1 MRKILVLAVALAVVW
16 AAGAMAFTPKHPVVL
31 RDDNTLLK
39 KPQGPLPTPLLVS
52 PGYGVGVTDYDWQ
65 RNGSMIKTVALD
77 GLHGVHVYW
86 TLRTGGS
93 QSTRRGFYNFK
104 DETGT
109 WLGGLAHD
117 ARVSRMGSLGVLS
130 DGRACPTSHVTLGS
144 GPLAS
149 SVAVD
154 AARGA
159 GAFSSTDIDTAIAAT
174 WPSIAVGGSDVI
186 HVVSV
191 VGAPPTLYSRS
202 TNQGTTFS
210 PYITLASDVN
220 GAEYLALAS
229 RGLKVAFVY
238 MDSSDYFGGNI
249 WLRESNDAGA
259 TWGARSAIFTNAG
272 VSVGWIMMDALY
284 SPTDLV
290 HVVYTVWTDT
300 TDPSSKAQI
309 RHWSQATGETVV
321 RNGTWNTNPGGNHL
335 TVCQPSLGY
344 QASANR
350 WWCTWEEFTAAD
362 TSTEGYANGEVWA
375 AYSGDGGTTWSG
387 ARNLTNSPTPG
398 APPGACADDRYQSLA
413 AVVDDTLRILYESS
427 FAAGSSLNDARS
439 TLTLDT
445 MRYYQTPAT
454 VGVEEFTGSEKA
466 PASFELGASRPNPTG
481 AKTAIQYSLP
491 AAAEVNLSV
500 YNAAGQLVETLVSG
514 HQAAGVH
521 TASWEARSVPAGVY
535 FYRLTAGTFAQTR
548 SIVVVR

>member
-1 MRKILVLAVALAVVW
+1 MRKILLLAVVLAVVW
-16 AAGAMAFTPKHPVVL
+16 AAGAMAFTPKQPVVV
-31 RDDNTLLK
+31 RDDNTVLK
-39 KPQGPLPTPLLVS
+39 KSQGPLPTPLLIS
-52 PGYGVGVTDYDWQ
+52 PGFGVGVTDYDWQ

-77 GLHGVHVYW
+77 GQHGVHVYW
-86 TLRTGGS
+86 TYRTGGN
-93 QSTRRGFYNFK
+93 QGTRRGYYNFK

-109 WLGGLAHD
+109 WLGELAHD
-117 ARVSRMGSLGVLS
+117 ARVTRMGSLGVFS

-144 GPLAS
+144 GPLAT

-186 HVVSV
+186 HVISV

-220 GAEYLALAS
+220 GAEYLGLAS
-229 RGLKVAFVY
+229 QGLKVAFAYV
-238 MDSSDYFGGNI
+238 DSTDPAGGNI

-259 TWGARSAIFTNAG
+259 TWGARTPIFTNG
-272 VSVGWIMMDALY
+272 SRYLGWIMMDALY
-284 SPTDLV
+284 SPSGQV
-290 HVVYTVWTDT
+290 HVVYTVYDT
-300 TDPSSKAQI
+300 TTPSQSQI

-321 RNGTWNTNPGGNHL
+321 RNGNWNTNPGGNHL

-350 WWCTWEEFTAAD
+350 WWCTWEEFMAAD
-362 TSTEGYANGEVWA
+362 TSTEGFANGEIWA

-427 FAAGSSLNDARS
+427 YAAGSSLQDG
-439 TLTLDT
+439 TTITLDT

-481 AKTAIQYSLP
+481 AKTAIKYSLP

-500 YNAAGQLVETLVSG
+500 YNAAGQLVKTLASG
-514 HQAAGVH
+514 HRAAGVH
-521 TASWEARSVPAGVY
+521 TANWEVRTVPAGVY
-535 FYRLTAGTFAQTR
+535 FYRLTAGKFTQTR
-548 SIVVVR
+548 SMVVVR